1 MSVIKVATNFNI
13 DIEMPVAPFHKRLAA
28 WIIDVVVLLLYV
40 YFTSKFISYLSGS
53 ASFLPGEGEN
63 VMVVVLIVI
72 PVFTYH
78 LICEVLTNG
87 RSIGKRIMNLRVVTE
102 TGSRPGLSQ
111 FLIRWFIR
119 TSDYMAIVIILYA
132 PTAIRQDPLFFWKMS
147 AAFILLIIDLV
158 LVNTTIK
165 NQRLGDILAHTMLI
179 STQQTGAFA
188 DTIYLEVREDHVPLY
203 PEVMKLSDQNINTLK
218 EIISAIRKQNDYDL
232 AERTAEKI
240 KNHLQITTTLPAA
253 EFLERLLKD
262 YNYISSN

>member
-63 VMVVVLIVI
+63 VMVVVLIII

-132 PTAIRQDPLFFWKMS
+132 PTALRQDPLFFWKMS
-147 AAFILLIIDLV
+147 AAFILLVIDLV

-188 DTIYLEVREDHVPLY
+188 DTIYLDVQEDHVPLY

-240 KNHLQITTTLPAA
+240 KNHLKITTTLPAA

>member
-13 DIEMPVAPFHKRLAA
+13 DIEMPVAPFHKRLVA
-28 WIIDVVVLLLYV
+28 WLIDVVVLLLYI

-53 ASFLPGEGEN
+53 TSFLPGEGEN
-63 VMVVVLIVI
+63 VMVVIFIII

-78 LICEVLTNG
+78 LISEVLTNG

-102 TGSRPGLSQ
+102 TGSRPSLSQ

-119 TSDYMAIVIILYA
+119 TSDYMAVVIILYA

-147 AAFILLIIDLV
+147 AAFILLVIDLV

-179 STQQTGAFA
+179 STQQTGAFE
-188 DTIYLEVREDHVPLY
+188 DTIYLEVQEGHVPLY

-218 EIISAIRKQNDYDL
+218 EIINAIRNQNDYDL